1 MLFVQREKLKMIMNP
16 ARFINAP
23 LAMRAAD
30 AEYLIITLE
39 EHAFVVDDVAV
50 SPSNRPY
57 DVIAGIAVI
66 PIQGI
71 LTNDAWS
78 WFGSTYPRIRSSF
91 QTALVD
97 PEVKAIALDIDSP
110 GGEVAGCFD
119 LADDIYAARGP
130 KPIMSIVDESAFSAA
145 YALACA
151 ADKIVVPRTGGT
163 GSIGVVAM
171 HTDLTK
177 ALDQMGVKITTVQF
191 GARKTEQY
199 PTTALSDEA
208 RARMQVEVDQ
218 LGEMFVGMVAR
229 NREISAARVRN
240 TEAGTFLGDAGVKAG
255 LADAVASPQ
264 EAFAA
269 LLEAIS

>member
-1 MLFVQREKLKMIMNP
+1 MTMNP
-16 ARFINAP
+16 GRFINTP

-30 AEYLIITLE
+30 AEKLVVMLE
-39 EHAFVVDDVAV
+39 EQRAFVMDDVAA
-50 SPSNRPY
+50 SPSSRPY
-57 DVIAGIAVI
+57 DVVAGIAVI
-66 PIQGI
+66 PVQGV
-71 LTNDAWS
+71 LTNTKWS
-78 WFGSTYPRIRSSF
+78 WIGATYRGIRMSF

-97 PEVKAIALDIDSP
+97 SEVKAIAMHIDSP

-119 LADDIYAARGP
+119 LAEDIYAARGA
-130 KPIMSIVDESAFSAA
+130 KPIWSIVDESAYSAA

-151 ADKIVVPRTGGT
+151 GDVISVPRTGGT

-177 ALDQMGVKITTVQF
+177 MLDEQGVKITMVQF

-199 PTTALSDEA
+199 PTAKLSDEA
-208 RARMQVEVDQ
+208 RERMQAEVDQ

-229 NREISAARVRN
+229 NRKISAGRVRN
-240 TEAGTFLGDAGVKAG
+240 TEAGTFLGAAGVDAG

-269 LLEAIS
+269 LLKVIS